1 MWYMLASAIHTFIT
15 NFNGSHLFYCL
26 EDWRA
31 TNILCQIF
39 TMSTM
44 LLTVVNTTLA
54 VMGDNITQAPDNT
67 VVSTA
72 TSMEQFSRN
81 FAKVHGYV
89 ADVVCIFGVISNI
102 LNVIVLTRR
111 HMITPTNCILTALA
125 IADFLT
131 MLTYLVYATYFYIA
145 TEPGL
150 GGNHSQGW
158 MYFILIHNHFIITCH
173 NMAMWFTVSLAVF
186 RYIFVCHHVIG
197 NRLCSL
203 NRAILTINII
213 VIATIVVCIPN
224 YFLYRVVKISDLGGY
239 KNVSGYW
246 IVDSNLVLEHDFY
259 KVSIFWFFGVI
270 MKVAPCILLTL
281 LSSMIILT
289 MHQASKRRV
298 RLLQQT
304 RSSDHDVNH
313 EHNRTTWMLVSVVL
327 FFVITEM
334 PQGILAMVSGL
345 NERFFTQIYSNLGD
359 IMDLLVLLN
368 SAVNFILYCIM
379 SQQFRD
385 TFKNLFVLNWMCHN
399 RQYGKV
405 NGNNN
410 GTHHNGVSHY
420 KTVNTEVTMLWGT
433 CTRWT
438 LLVISVV

>member
-1 MWYMLASAIHTFIT
+1 MSAMLSQANVTMAAIL
-15 NFNGSHLFYCL
+15 N
-26 EDWRA
+26 
-31 TNILCQIF
+31 
-39 TMSTM
+39 STVSDD
-44 LLTVVNTTLA
+44 LLTTA
-54 VMGDNITQAPDNT
+54 
-67 VVSTA
+67 STP
-72 TSMEQFSRN
+72 TPMEEFQKSYG
-81 FAKVHGYV
+81 KVHGYV
-89 ADVVCIFGVISNI
+89 SNIVCIFGVLSNI

-145 TEPGL
+145 TEPKWEA
-150 GGNHSQGW
+150 NHSQGW
-158 MYFILIHNHFIITCH
+158 MYFILVHNHFIITCH

-203 NRAILTINII
+203 QRAVLTITII
-213 VIATIVVCIPN
+213 VIATIIVCIPN
-224 YFLYRVVKISDLGGY
+224 YFLYKVVKLTEIVPV
-239 KNVSGYW
+239 NVTGYW
-246 IVDSNLVLEHDFY
+246 IVDSDFVKAHDFY
-259 KVSIFWFFGVI
+259 KVLIFWFFGVI

-334 PQGILAMVSGL
+334 PQGILAMISGL
-345 NERFFTQIYSNLGD
+345 NDHFFQEIYSNLGD
-359 IMDLLVLLN
+359 VLDLLVLLN

-385 TFKNLFVLNWMCHN
+385 TFKNLFVLNWMCQ
-399 RQYGKV
+399 RQQYGKV
-405 NGNNN
+405 NGHQN
-410 GTHHNGVSHY
+410 GITQY
-420 KTVNTEVTMLWGT
+420 TTVKTEVTML
-433 CTRWT
+433 
-438 LLVISVV
+438 

>member
-1 MWYMLASAIHTFIT
+1 MTT
-15 NFNGSHLFYCL
+15 
-26 EDWRA
+26 
-31 TNILCQIF
+31 
-39 TMSTM
+39 TM
-44 LLTVVNTTLA
+44 
-54 VMGDNITQAPDNT
+54 
-67 VVSTA
+67 VVSVENASLALMANDTLYDA
-72 TSMEQFSRN
+72 HHMMSSPTRMELFHANYGRI
-81 FAKVHGYV
+81 HGYICN
-89 ADVVCIFGVISNI
+89 VVCIFGVISNI

-145 TEPGL
+145 SDPAPG
-150 GGNHSQGW
+150 GHSAVW
-158 MYFILIHNHFIITCH
+158 MYFILVHNHFIITCH

-203 NRAILTINII
+203 NRAIMTITII

-224 YFLYRVVKISDLGGY
+224 YFLYKVVKLSEVPEGG
-239 KNVSGYW
+239 NISGYW
-246 IVDSNLVLEHDFY
+246 IMDSDIVVEHTFY
-259 KVSIFWFFGVI
+259 KVAIFWFFGVI

-304 RSSDHDVNH
+304 RSSDHDINH

-345 NERFFTQIYSNLGD
+345 NEDFFKNIYTNLGD
-359 IMDLLVLLN
+359 VLDLLVLLN

-385 TFKNLFVLNWMCHN
+385 TFKNLFVVTWTC
-399 RQYGKV
+399 RPQTYGKV
-405 NGNNN
+405 NG
-410 GTHHNGVSHY
+410 HHNGITNY
-420 KTVNTEVTMLWGT
+420 KSVNTEVTML
-433 CTRWT
+433 
-438 LLVISVV
+438 

>member
-1 MWYMLASAIHTFIT
+1 MSQSIAYLT
-15 NFNGSHLFYCL
+15 NNTSPPIINLTIPGDGQ
-26 EDWRA
+26 EA
-31 TNILCQIF
+31 TTAAPMFVFQ
-39 TMSTM
+39 
-44 LLTVVNTTLA
+44 
-54 VMGDNITQAPDNT
+54 DNYGRI
-67 VVSTA
+67 
-72 TSMEQFSRN
+72 
-81 FAKVHGYV
+81 HGYV
-89 ADVVCIFGVISNI
+89 SDVVCIFGVLSNI

-125 IADFLT
+125 VADFLT
-131 MLTYLVYATYFYIA
+131 MLTYLVYATYFYIV
-145 TEPGL
+145 TEPKVEYS
-150 GGNHSQGW
+150 HSEGW
-158 MYFILIHNHFIITCH
+158 MYFIVIHNHFIITCH

-203 NRAILTINII
+203 NRAILTITII
-213 VIATIVVCIPN
+213 AIATIIVCIPN
-224 YFLYRVVKISDLGGY
+224 YFLYKIVNLEKVYPDGNVTGFWIIDSDFVKRH
-239 KNVSGYW
+239 N
-246 IVDSNLVLEHDFY
+246 FY

-334 PQGILAMVSGL
+334 PQGILAMISGL
-345 NERFFTQIYSNLGD
+345 NDKFFTNVYSNLGD
-359 IMDLLVLLN
+359 VMDLLVLLN

-385 TFKNLFVLNWMCHN
+385 TFKSLFVMKWPCK
-399 RQYGKV
+399 RAQYGKV
-405 NGNNN
+405 NG
-410 GTHHNGVSHY
+410 HHNGISAY
-420 KTVNTEVTMLWGT
+420 SAKTESTM
-433 CTRWT
+433 
-438 LLVISVV
+438 V

>member
-1 MWYMLASAIHTFIT
+1 MSAMFSEPNLTM
-15 NFNGSHLFYCL
+15 
-26 EDWRA
+26 A
-31 TNILCQIF
+31 IF
-39 TMSTM
+39 
-44 LLTVVNTTLA
+44 NTTWLSA
-54 VMGDNITQAPDNT
+54 DSQTTENADTTMIDFQKNYG
-67 VVSTA
+67 
-72 TSMEQFSRN
+72 
-81 FAKVHGYV
+81 KVHGYISNI
-89 ADVVCIFGVISNI
+89 VCIFGVLSNI

-145 TEPGL
+145 TEPKWEAH
-150 GGNHSQGW
+150 HSQGW
-158 MYFILIHNHFIITCH
+158 MYFILVHNHFIITCH

-203 NRAILTINII
+203 NRAILTITII
-213 VIATIVVCIPN
+213 VIATIIVCIPN
-224 YFLYRVVKISDLGGY
+224 YFLYKVVPLRELGY
-239 KNVSGYW
+239 NSSGYW
-246 IVDSNLVLEHDFY
+246 IVDSVFVEEHDFY
-259 KVSIFWFFGVI
+259 KVLIFWFFGVI

-334 PQGILAMVSGL
+334 PQGILAMISGL
-345 NERFFTQIYSNLGD
+345 NDHFFEEIYSNLGD
-359 IMDLLVLLN
+359 VLDLLVLLN

-385 TFKNLFVLNWMCHN
+385 TFKNLFVLHWMVQ
-399 RQYGKV
+399 RQQYGKV
-405 NGNNN
+405 NGHQN
-410 GTHHNGVSHY
+410 GISQY
-420 KTVNTEVTMLWGT
+420 STVVKTEVTML
-433 CTRWT
+433 
-438 LLVISVV
+438 

>member
-1 MWYMLASAIHTFIT
+1 MSAMFSEPNLTM
-15 NFNGSHLFYCL
+15 
-26 EDWRA
+26 A
-31 TNILCQIF
+31 IF
-39 TMSTM
+39 
-44 LLTVVNTTLA
+44 NTTWLSA
-54 VMGDNITQAPDNT
+54 DSQTTENADTTMIDFQKNYG
-67 VVSTA
+67 
-72 TSMEQFSRN
+72 
-81 FAKVHGYV
+81 KVHGYISNI
-89 ADVVCIFGVISNI
+89 VCIFGVLSNI

-145 TEPGL
+145 TEPKWEAH
-150 GGNHSQGW
+150 HSQGW
-158 MYFILIHNHFIITCH
+158 MYFILVHNHFIITCH

-203 NRAILTINII
+203 NRAILTITII
-213 VIATIVVCIPN
+213 VIATIIVCIPN
-224 YFLYRVVKISDLGGY
+224 YFLYKVVPLRELGY
-239 KNVSGYW
+239 NSSGYW
-246 IVDSNLVLEHDFY
+246 IVDSVFVEEHDFY
-259 KVSIFWFFGVI
+259 KVLIFWFFGVI

-334 PQGILAMVSGL
+334 PQGILAMISGL
-345 NERFFTQIYSNLGD
+345 NDHFFEEIYSNLGD
-359 IMDLLVLLN
+359 VLDLLVLLN

-385 TFKNLFVLNWMCHN
+385 TFKNLFVLHWMVQ
-399 RQYGKV
+399 RQQYGKV
-405 NGNNN
+405 NGHQN
-410 GTHHNGVSHY
+410 GITQYS
-420 KTVNTEVTMLWGT
+420 TVVKTEVTML
-433 CTRWT
+433 
-438 LLVISVV
+438 

>member
-1 MWYMLASAIHTFIT
+1 
-15 NFNGSHLFYCL
+15 
-26 EDWRA
+26 
-31 TNILCQIF
+31 
-39 TMSTM
+39 MSTM
-44 LLTVVNTTLA
+44 LLHVVNTTLA
-54 VMGDNITQAPDNT
+54 VMEENVTTTMPIVDLIA
-67 VVSTA
+67 A
-72 TSMEQFSRN
+72 TPGHSMENFSEN
-81 FAKVHGYV
+81 FSKVHGYI
-89 ADVVCIFGVISNI
+89 ADAICIFGVISNI
-102 LNVIVLTRR
+102 MNVIVLTRR

-131 MLTYLVYATYFYIA
+131 MLVYLVYATYFYIA
-145 TEPGL
+145 TEPRPDGH
-150 GGNHSQGW
+150 HSQGW
-158 MYFILIHNHFIITCH
+158 MYFILIQNHFIITCH

-203 NRAILTINII
+203 NRAILTIII
-213 VIATIVVCIPN
+213 ITIATIVVCVPN
-224 YFLYRVVKISDLGGY
+224 FFLYQVVKLSDIGH
-239 KNVSGYW
+239 NITGYW
-246 IVDSNLVLEHDFY
+246 IWDSELVMEYDFY
-259 KVSIFWFFGVI
+259 KVAIFWFFGVI

-304 RSSDHDVNH
+304 RTSDHDINH

-345 NERFFTQIYSNLGD
+345 NERFFTNIYSNLGD
-359 IMDLLVLLN
+359 VMDILVLLN

-385 TFKNLFVLNWMCHN
+385 TFKSLFLMNWMCPT

-410 GTHHNGVSHY
+410 GSHSNGVSHY
-420 KTVNTEVTMLWGT
+420 KSVTTEVTML
-433 CTRWT
+433 
-438 LLVISVV
+438 

>member
-1 MWYMLASAIHTFIT
+1 MTDMISA
-15 NFNGSHLFYCL
+15 
-26 EDWRA
+26 A
-31 TNILCQIF
+31 
-39 TMSTM
+39 
-44 LLTVVNTTLA
+44 
-54 VMGDNITQAPDNT
+54 NITIMATINST
-67 VVSTA
+67 VAMTTHMASGSTD
-72 TSMEQFSRN
+72 SPMIDFQKSYG
-81 FAKVHGYV
+81 KVHGYISNI
-89 ADVVCIFGVISNI
+89 VCIFGVLSNI

-125 IADFLT
+125 VADFLT

-145 TEPGL
+145 TEPKWEA
-150 GGNHSQGW
+150 NHSQGW
-158 MYFILIHNHFIITCH
+158 MYFILVHNCFIITCH

-203 NRAILTINII
+203 NRAILTITII
-213 VIATIVVCIPN
+213 VIATIIVCIPY
-224 YFLYRVVKISDLGGY
+224 YFLYKVVHLSELVPD
-239 KNVSGYW
+239 NVTGYW
-246 IVDSNLVLEHDFY
+246 IVDSDFVKKHDFY
-259 KVSIFWFFGVI
+259 KVLIFWFFGVI

-281 LSSMIILT
+281 LSTMIILT

-334 PQGILAMVSGL
+334 PQGILAMISGL
-345 NERFFTQIYSNLGD
+345 NEKFFSEIYSNLGD
-359 IMDLLVLLN
+359 VLDLLVLLN

-385 TFKNLFVLNWMCHN
+385 TFKNLFVVHWMCHSQ
-399 RQYGKV
+399 QYGKV
-405 NGNNN
+405 NGHQN
-410 GTHHNGVSHY
+410 GISHY
-420 KTVNTEVTMLWGT
+420 TTVKTEVTML
-433 CTRWT
+433 
-438 LLVISVV
+438 

>member
-1 MWYMLASAIHTFIT
+1 MATILSAA
-15 NFNGSHLFYCL
+15 NV
-26 EDWRA
+26 
-31 TNILCQIF
+31 
-39 TMSTM
+39 TMSM
-44 LLTVVNTTLA
+44 IINSTVAADDPLITTNRYSP
-54 VMGDNITQAPDNT
+54 MEE
-67 VVSTA
+67 
-72 TSMEQFSRN
+72 TSMMAFQESYG
-81 FAKVHGYV
+81 KVHGYISNI
-89 ADVVCIFGVISNI
+89 VCVFGVLSNI
-102 LNVIVLTRR
+102 LNAIVLTRR

-145 TEPGL
+145 KEPKPEA
-150 GGNHSQGW
+150 NHSQGW
-158 MYFILIHNHFIITCH
+158 MYFILVHNHFIITCH

-203 NRAILTINII
+203 SRAILTITII
-213 VIATIVVCIPN
+213 VISTILVCIPN
-224 YFLYRVVKISDLGGY
+224 YFLYQVVKLSDIVPR
-239 KNVSGYW
+239 NVSGYW
-246 IVDSNLVLEHDFY
+246 IVDSEYVKEHDFY

-327 FFVITEM
+327 FFVFTEM
-334 PQGILAMVSGL
+334 PQGILAMISGL
-345 NERFFTQIYSNLGD
+345 NDHFFEEIYSNLGD
-359 IMDLLVLLN
+359 VLDLLVLLN

-385 TFKNLFVLNWMCHN
+385 TFKNLFVVHWMC
-399 RQYGKV
+399 RTPQYGKV
-405 NGNNN
+405 NG
-410 GTHHNGVSHY
+410 HHQNGVS
-420 KTVNTEVTMLWGT
+420 TFSTARTEVTML
-433 CTRWT
+433 
-438 LLVISVV
+438 

>member
-1 MWYMLASAIHTFIT
+1 MTTMVLPTENTSLISLLNATLMEDNPMMASDTAMHTFYK
-15 NFNGSHLFYCL
+15 NYG
-26 EDWRA
+26 R
-31 TNILCQIF
+31 
-39 TMSTM
+39 
-44 LLTVVNTTLA
+44 
-54 VMGDNITQAPDNT
+54 
-67 VVSTA
+67 
-72 TSMEQFSRN
+72 
-81 FAKVHGYV
+81 VHGYV
-89 ADVVCIFGVISNI
+89 SNVVCIFGVVSNI

-145 TEPGL
+145 KEPKWEVD
-150 GGNHSQGW
+150 HSQGW
-158 MYFILIHNHFIITCH
+158 MYFILVHNHFIITCH

-203 NRAILTINII
+203 NRAILTISII
-213 VIATIVVCIPN
+213 VIATTFVCIPN
-224 YFLYRVVKISDLGGY
+224 YFLYKVVTLKEMGVNL
-239 KNVSGYW
+239 SGYW
-246 IVDSNLVLEHDFY
+246 IVDSDIVKEHNFF

-345 NERFFTQIYSNLGD
+345 NDHFFYEYYSNLGD
-359 IMDLLVLLN
+359 VMDLLVLLN
-368 SAVNFILYCIM
+368 SAVNFVLYCIM

-385 TFKNLFVLNWMCHN
+385 TFKNLFVVNWPCRSKN
-399 RQYGKV
+399 YGKV
-405 NGNNN
+405 NG
-410 GTHHNGVSHY
+410 HQNGVTHY
-420 KTVNTEVTMLWGT
+420 KTVTTEVTML
-433 CTRWT
+433 
-438 LLVISVV
+438 

>member
-1 MWYMLASAIHTFIT
+1 MFSINDTITSAI
-15 NFNGSHLFYCL
+15 L
-26 EDWRA
+26 
-31 TNILCQIF
+31 
-39 TMSTM
+39 
-44 LLTVVNTTLA
+44 NTTGLSTDSLST
-54 VMGDNITQAPDNT
+54 GNT
-67 VVSTA
+67 D
-72 TSMEQFSRN
+72 TSMVDFQKN
-81 FAKVHGYV
+81 YGKVHGYISNI
-89 ADVVCIFGVISNI
+89 VCIFGVLSNI

-145 TEPGL
+145 TEPKWEAH
-150 GGNHSQGW
+150 HSQGW
-158 MYFILIHNHFIITCH
+158 MYFILVHNHFIITCH

-203 NRAILTINII
+203 NRAILTITII
-213 VIATIVVCIPN
+213 VIATIIVCIPN
-224 YFLYRVVKISDLGGY
+224 YFLYKVVPLTVLGL
-239 KNVSGYW
+239 NTSGYW
-246 IVDSNLVLEHDFY
+246 IVDSDFVEAHDFY
-259 KVSIFWFFGVI
+259 KVLIFWFFGVI

-334 PQGILAMVSGL
+334 PQGILAMISGL
-345 NERFFTQIYSNLGD
+345 NNHFFENIYSNLGD
-359 IMDLLVLLN
+359 VLDLLVLLN

-385 TFKNLFVLNWMCHN
+385 TFKNLFVLHWMVQ
-399 RQYGKV
+399 RQQYGKV
-405 NGNNN
+405 NG
-410 GTHHNGVSHY
+410 HQNGVSQY
-420 KTVNTEVTMLWGT
+420 SNVKTEVTML
-433 CTRWT
+433 
-438 LLVISVV
+438 